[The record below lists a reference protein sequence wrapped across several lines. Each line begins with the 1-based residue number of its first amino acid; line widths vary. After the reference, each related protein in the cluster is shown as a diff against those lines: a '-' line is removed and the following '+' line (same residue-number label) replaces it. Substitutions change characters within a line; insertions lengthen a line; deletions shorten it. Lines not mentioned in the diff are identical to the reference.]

1 MPCGQ
6 RQGERAVS
14 PPAGPLS
21 EGLLSN
27 GGNFAE
33 YAPGGSRFTTSYNAS
48 RDYDGRIQAGGAV
61 ASVYTSPCVCLVN
74 AWVKKLTRAIHV
86 ELVEF
91 LAAVDLWR
99 GKPASVK
106 VNNKR
111 YLVLQKRPFSL
122 VLP

>member
-1 MPCGQ
+1 M
-6 RQGERAVS
+6 
-14 PPAGPLS
+14 
-21 EGLLSN
+21 
-27 GGNFAE
+27 
-33 YAPGGSRFTTSYNAS
+33 
-48 RDYDGRIQAGGAV
+48 

-111 YLVLQKRPFSL
+111 YLRRRWRRRRWKRRRREEEVEEEEVEVVLQKRPFSL
-122 VLP
+122 VAP